1 MDRRLRLLVK
11 TIAFLCHREPHRG
24 VAIQD
29 GIQGRLK
36 VLLDC
41 FVAVAPRKDGSFI
54 FVIARP
60 RERPWRSRKDISS
73 RSQHLFWMAS
83 SLPLLAMTR
92 GEGLRRRLRLLAKT
106 KEKPASSLPL
116 LARMKKG
123 ELLRRRC
130 LRSMRKTV
138 RVMRPAY
145 GGDGYS
151 RDCRRWKW
159 SARLRNCR
167 APCFSGEWNG
177 GMMISPT
184 KACDQRSSKVGCDA
198 PKK

>member
-1 MDRRLRLLVK
+1 MGRRLRLLVK

-83 SLPLLAMTR
+83 SLSLLAMTR
-92 GEGLRRRLRLLAKT
+92 KESLLAMT
-106 KEKPASSLPL
+106 RKESL
-116 LARMKKG
+116 LAMK
-123 ELLRRRC
+123 
-130 LRSMRKTV
+130 SQTT
-138 RVMRPAY
+138 P
-145 GGDGYS
+145 S
-151 RDCRRWKW
+151 
-159 SARLRNCR
+159 
-167 APCFSGEWNG
+167 
-177 GMMISPT
+177 SPG
-184 KACDQRSSKVGCDA
+184 SSVPRTADA
-198 PKK
+198 DKD